1 MLLKSLEV
9 SAEVFDKILYDYEEH
24 VLLKHDFNNYM
35 CGYSENTGL
44 SKNNIVYNGDNKLIC
59 REYVVNGY
67 TDAIEGC
74 TTWKQII
81 VIRNE
86 ELENDEIEKTVSGK
100 QAWNTIMR
108 HIKKFYTDQ
117 EIETIF
123 KEHSLY
129 SLTKDQK
136 QQHSDSTTIAT
147 FKIFKYKNTY
157 KYDINGAH
165 ADAVIELFPK
175 ARKLLLWLYNK
186 KDKLKQQGK
195 EKEANKIKNLF
206 NYFVGYLCRMGYR
219 PTYNWIVARTTAI
232 LTEAEDQVGGTLLYV
247 NTDGFLVYNTT
258 KTLVTSKNL
267 GDMKLEA
274 CGDAYIVR
282 TNNYVLYQ
290 TYKADTGKKE
300 LKGSCMKCVRDK
312 IDLSTGKT
320 IVYDKVLHVIG
331 KNANGK
337 NCGYFEIKN
346 EREITLDIKEIR

>member
-67 TDAIEGC
+67 TDAIAGC

-81 VIRNE
+81 VIRND
-86 ELENDEIEKTVSGK
+86 ELENDKIEITVSGRR
-100 QAWNTIMR
+100 AWNTIMR
-108 HIKKFYTDQ
+108 HIKKFYSDQ
-117 EIETIF
+117 EIETIL

-129 SLTKDQK
+129 NPTKDQK
-136 QQHSDSTTIAT
+136 QKHYNAKVAPN
-147 FKIFKYKNTY
+147 KIFKYKNTY

-175 ARKLLLWLYNK
+175 AKKLLLWLYNRRE
-186 KDKLKQQGK
+186 KDP
-195 EKEANKIKNLF
+195 KIKKFF
-206 NYFVGYLCRMGYR
+206 NYFVGYLCKMGYR
-219 PTYNWIVARTTAI
+219 PTYNWIVARTSA
-232 LTEAEDQVGGTLLYV
+232 LLDKAMDYVDGTLLYA
-247 NTDGFLVYNTT
+247 NTDGFLVQNPVNL
-258 KTLVTSKNL
+258 LVVTKNL

-274 CGDAYIVR
+274 SGDTYIVR
-282 TNNYVLYQ
+282 TDNYILYQ
-290 TYKADTGKKE
+290 TYKADTGEKE

-337 NCGYFEIKN
+337 NCGYFEHKN
-346 EREITLDIKEIR
+346 EREITLDIKEIA

>member
-24 VLLKHDFNNYM
+24 VLLKHDFSNYM

-67 TDAIEGC
+67 TDAIAGC

-86 ELENDEIEKTVSGK
+86 ELENDKVESTISGRL
-100 QAWNTIMR
+100 AWNTIMR
-108 HIKKFYTDQ
+108 HIKKFYTEE

-129 SLTKDQK
+129 NPNKKQK
-136 QQHSDSTTIAT
+136 QVHIDTNVMPN
-147 FKIFKYKNTY
+147 KIFKYNNTY

-175 ARKLLLWLYNK
+175 AKKLLLWLYNK
-186 KDKLKQQGK
+186 KDKLKAQGK
-195 EKEANKIKNLF
+195 KSEANKIKALF
-206 NYFVGYLCRMGYR
+206 NFFVGYLCKMGYR
-219 PTYNWIVARTTAI
+219 PTYNWIVARTTT
-232 LTEAEDQVGGTLLYV
+232 LLDQAMDYVGGVVLYA
-247 NTDGFLVYNTT
+247 NTDGFLVHNPDN
-258 KTLVTSKNL
+258 LLITSKNL

-274 CGDAYIVR
+274 SGDAYIVR
-282 TNNYVLYQ
+282 TNNYILYQ
-290 TYKADTGKKE
+290 TYKANTGEKE

-346 EREITLDIKEIR
+346 EREINLDIKEIA

>member
-67 TDAIEGC
+67 TDSIAGC

-81 VIRNE
+81 VVRND

-100 QAWNTIMR
+100 RAWNTIMR

-117 EIETIF
+117 EIDTIL

-129 SLTKDQK
+129 NPTREQK

-175 ARKLLLWLYNK
+175 AKKLLLWLYK
-186 KDKLKQQGK
+186 RRYKDP
-195 EKEANKIKNLF
+195 KIKKFF
-206 NYFVGYLCRMGYR
+206 NYFVGYLCKMGYR
-219 PTYNWIVARTTAI
+219 PTYNWIVARTSA
-232 LTEAEDQVGGTLLYV
+232 LLAKAMDQVGGTLLYV

-258 KTLVTSKNL
+258 NTLVTSKNL

-274 CGDAYIVR
+274 SGDAYIVR

-290 TYKADTGKKE
+290 TYKADDGKKE

-346 EREITLDIKEIR
+346 EKEITLEIKEIR